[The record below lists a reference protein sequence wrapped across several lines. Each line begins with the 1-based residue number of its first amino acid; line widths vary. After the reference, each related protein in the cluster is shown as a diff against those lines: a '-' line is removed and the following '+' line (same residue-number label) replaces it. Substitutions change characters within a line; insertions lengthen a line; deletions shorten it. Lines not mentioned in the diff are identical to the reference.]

1 MGKPLSVDLR
11 SRLVAAVAGG
21 LSRRAAGER
30 FGVSAASAIRW
41 VHASNTTGTLE
52 AKPQGG
58 DMRSHQIEVF
68 GPVILAAIEA
78 QKDISLVELT
88 RLLLAAWRLVRGE
101 HGVALPRPPR
111 HDAQKKRR
119 TQPSRNGPTS
129 QPGARPGS
137 QPSLTSIPR
146 AWSSSTRPV
155 RRPGWPDCA
164 AAPCEASAA
173 GRPSRTAT
181 GRRRRSPGRCAWA
194 A

>member
-11 SRLVAAVAGG
+11 SRLVSAVAGG

-58 DMRSHQIEVF
+58 DMRSHHIEVF

-78 QKDISLVELT
+78 QEHQPA
-88 RLLLAAWRLVRGE
+88 RAGRAAALAAWRLVRGQ

-111 HDAQKKRR
+111 HDLQEKRR
-119 TQPSRNGPTS
+119 TQQSRSGPTS
-129 QPGARPGS
+129 QLGAEPGS
-137 QPSLTSIPR
+137 QPSLTLILH
-146 AWSSSTRPV
+146 A
-155 RRPGWPDCA
+155 
-164 AAPCEASAA
+164 
-173 GRPSRTAT
+173 
-181 GRRRRSPGRCAWA
+181 
-194 A
+194 